1 MAIVA
6 LVVAIAS
13 FVVCPVIL
21 AVVALVLCSSARRNI
36 NASGGTLGGSG
47 LVTAARIVAWI
58 NIGFA
63 VLIVGLIILIAIVGH
78 NSSSITT
85 NNLSLA
91 GKWLPLS

>member
-1 MAIVA
+1 MAVVA
-6 LVVAIAS
+6 LVVAVAS

-21 AVVALVLCSSARRNI
+21 AVVALVLSSSAKRNI
-36 NASGGTLGGSG
+36 DNSRGTLSGAG

-63 VLIVGLIILIAIVGH
+63 VLVGGLILLIVILGH

-85 NNLSLA
+85 DSVSAIRILVRL
-91 GKWLPLS
+91 